1 VELAGVESSGV
12 ESSGVELAGVELAGV
27 ELAGVGGGISGR
39 TGVKWVVSVGGVVP
53 LDSSC
58 RTLAVC
64 HRQQVLDL
72 EG

>member
-1 VELAGVESSGV
+1 VELAGVELAGVESS
-12 ESSGVELAGVELAGV
+12 GVELAGV

-58 RTLAVC
+58 RTFAVC
-64 HRQQVLDL
+64 LRQPVSDP
-72 EG
+72 GG

>member
-1 VELAGVESSGV
+1 M
-12 ESSGVELAGVELAGV
+12 ESSGVELAVMELAGV

-58 RTLAVC
+58 RTFAVC
-64 HRQQVLDL
+64 LRQPVSDP
-72 EG
+72 GG